1 MEENV
6 GLLDQKVRIGLGAVL
21 GLVSLLVLAQSQ
33 GMVSEMLP
41 LPTVVSPVLGVIAI
55 VLLATGYTSKCAL
68 YSALGIDTSE

>member
-41 LPTVVSPVLGVIAI
+41 LPTVFSPVLGVIAI